1 MNLFR
6 FGSALLLAGG
16 LLFGQADNTSKN
28 KMEPNKTEPNKT
40 ADKQMNNKG
49 DIEITR
55 KIRKMLTDDATLSTY
70 AKNIKVITRMSKVT
84 LRGPVNTVE
93 EKKTVMDHAVMVA
106 GATNVTDQTE
116 VMKNKK
122 EKM

>member
-28 KMEPNKTEPNKT
+28 KMEPNKT

-49 DIEITR
+49 DIEMTR